1 MLFSCLGFQT
11 LKQDVFKSPKRE
23 TRAPGNKQNART
35 RHGRTDRRKRTK
47 QMRGVCRSHDLF
59 CSSSFVPSSSSSS
72 SSRKATMKKTMR
84 TRSRSDDDDDDGR
97 KEEEEEEEV
106 ETFSFN
112 DTNGRRRRRRRRE
125 VLAFSFAVL
134 SFSSASSSSSSSSYA
149 FPDVD
154 FTKQSQS
161 TFLLGPLKV
170 TSLRLRALRED
181 IARGDVKLGSEEATA
196 RLRNATLD
204 CTSARPA
211 LEAYANVR
219 DVCTLSIVS
228 KSVSK
233 KYAND
238 EAKRRAAERK
248 EATVQAYAALEAV
261 LKDANAS
268 EEQINAAFD
277 SVGACVRKFAE
288 SVLEAFAFEEEAEA
302 AKREEFPELFR

>member
-1 MLFSCLGFQT
+1 
-11 LKQDVFKSPKRE
+11 
-23 TRAPGNKQNART
+23 
-35 RHGRTDRRKRTK
+35 
-47 QMRGVCRSHDLF
+47 
-59 CSSSFVPSSSSSS
+59 
-72 SSRKATMKKTMR
+72 MKKTMR

-268 EEQINAAFD
+268 EEQINAAFE

-288 SVLEAFAFEEEAEA
+288 SVLEAFAFEDAAEA

>member
-1 MLFSCLGFQT
+1 
-11 LKQDVFKSPKRE
+11 
-23 TRAPGNKQNART
+23 
-35 RHGRTDRRKRTK
+35 
-47 QMRGVCRSHDLF
+47 
-59 CSSSFVPSSSSSS
+59 
-72 SSRKATMKKTMR
+72 MKKTMR
-84 TRSRSDDDDDDGR
+84 TRSRSDDDESR
-97 KEEEEEEEV
+97 KEEEEEEE
-106 ETFSFN
+106 TFSFN
-112 DTNGRRRRRRRRE
+112 TTNGRRRRRE
-125 VLAFSFAVL
+125 LLASSFAGFISVL
-134 SFSSASSSSSSSSYA
+134 SLSSSSSSSYA

-170 TSLRLRALRED
+170 TSLRLRTLRED

-233 KYAND
+233 KYSDDA
-238 EAKRRAAERK
+238 ARRRAAERK

-268 EEQINAAFD
+268 EEQINAAFE

-288 SVLEAFAFEEEAEA
+288 SVLEAFAFDDDKDA

>member
-1 MLFSCLGFQT
+1 M
-11 LKQDVFKSPKRE
+11 
-23 TRAPGNKQNART
+23 
-35 RHGRTDRRKRTK
+35 
-47 QMRGVCRSHDLF
+47 
-59 CSSSFVPSSSSSS
+59 
-72 SSRKATMKKTMR
+72 RKATMKKTMR
-84 TRSRSDDDDDDGR
+84 TRSRSDDDESR
-97 KEEEEEEEV
+97 KEEEEEEE
-106 ETFSFN
+106 TFSFN
-112 DTNGRRRRRRRRE
+112 TTNGRRRRRE
-125 VLAFSFAVL
+125 LLASSFAGFISVL
-134 SFSSASSSSSSSSYA
+134 SLSSSSSSSYA

-170 TSLRLRALRED
+170 TSLRLRTLRED

-233 KYAND
+233 KYSDDA
-238 EAKRRAAERK
+238 AKRRAAERK

-288 SVLEAFAFEEEAEA
+288 SVLEAFAFEDAAEA

>member
-1 MLFSCLGFQT
+1 
-11 LKQDVFKSPKRE
+11 
-23 TRAPGNKQNART
+23 
-35 RHGRTDRRKRTK
+35 
-47 QMRGVCRSHDLF
+47 MRGVCRSHDLF

-72 SSRKATMKKTMR
+72 SARKATMKKTMR
-84 TRSRSDDDDDDGR
+84 TRSRSDDDDDGR
-97 KEEEEEEEV
+97 KEEEEEEVV

-112 DTNGRRRRRRRRE
+112 DTNDTNGRRRRE
-125 VLAFSFAVL
+125 VLASSFAVL
-134 SFSSASSSSSSSSYA
+134 SFSSASFSSSSSSYA

-268 EEQINAAFD
+268 EEQINAAFE

-288 SVLEAFAFEEEAEA
+288 SVLEAFAFEDAA
-302 AKREEFPELFR
+302 DDAKREEFPELFR

>member
-1 MLFSCLGFQT
+1 
-11 LKQDVFKSPKRE
+11 
-23 TRAPGNKQNART
+23 
-35 RHGRTDRRKRTK
+35 
-47 QMRGVCRSHDLF
+47 
-59 CSSSFVPSSSSSS
+59 
-72 SSRKATMKKTMR
+72 MKKTMR

-97 KEEEEEEEV
+97 KEEEEEEEE
-106 ETFSFN
+106 ETFSFDN
-112 DTNGRRRRRRRRE
+112 TKGRRRRRE
-125 VLAFSFAVL
+125 VLASSFAVL

-161 TFLLGPLKV
+161 TFLLGTLKV
-170 TSLRLRALRED
+170 TSLRLQTLRED
-181 IARGDVKLGSEEATA
+181 IARVDVKLGSEEATA

>member
-1 MLFSCLGFQT
+1 
-11 LKQDVFKSPKRE
+11 
-23 TRAPGNKQNART
+23 
-35 RHGRTDRRKRTK
+35 
-47 QMRGVCRSHDLF
+47 
-59 CSSSFVPSSSSSS
+59 
-72 SSRKATMKKTMR
+72 MKKTMP
-84 TRSRSDDDDDDGR
+84 TRSRSDDDDDESR
-97 KEEEEEEEV
+97 KEEEEEEEEEE

-112 DTNGRRRRRRRRE
+112 NNTNGRRRRRRE
-125 VLAFSFAVL
+125 LLASSFAGFISVL
-134 SFSSASSSSSSSSYA
+134 SSSSSSSSYA

-170 TSLRLRALRED
+170 TSLRLRTLRED

-233 KYAND
+233 KYSD
-238 EAKRRAAERK
+238 EAAKRRAAERK

-268 EEQINAAFD
+268 EDQINAAFD
-277 SVGACVRKFAE
+277 SVGACVREFAE
-288 SVLEAFAFEEEAEA
+288 SVLEAFAFEDAAEA

>member
-1 MLFSCLGFQT
+1 
-11 LKQDVFKSPKRE
+11 
-23 TRAPGNKQNART
+23 
-35 RHGRTDRRKRTK
+35 
-47 QMRGVCRSHDLF
+47 
-59 CSSSFVPSSSSSS
+59 
-72 SSRKATMKKTMR
+72 MR
-84 TRSRSDDDDDDGR
+84 TRSRSDDDDDDSL
-97 KEEEEEEEV
+97 KEEEEEEE
-106 ETFSFN
+106 TFSFN
-112 DTNGRRRRRRRRE
+112 TNTNGRRRRRE
-125 VLAFSFAVL
+125 LLASSFAGFISVL
-134 SFSSASSSSSSSSYA
+134 SASSSSHA

-170 TSLRLRALRED
+170 TSLRLRTLRED

-238 EAKRRAAERK
+238 AAKRRAAERK

-268 EEQINAAFD
+268 EEQIDAAFD

-288 SVLEAFAFEEEAEA
+288 SVLEAFAFEDAAEA

>member
-1 MLFSCLGFQT
+1 
-11 LKQDVFKSPKRE
+11 
-23 TRAPGNKQNART
+23 
-35 RHGRTDRRKRTK
+35 
-47 QMRGVCRSHDLF
+47 
-59 CSSSFVPSSSSSS
+59 
-72 SSRKATMKKTMR
+72 MKKTMR
-84 TRSRSDDDDDDGR
+84 TRSRSDDDDDDDGR
-97 KEEEEEEEV
+97 KEEEEEE
-106 ETFSFN
+106 TFSFN
-112 DTNGRRRRRRRRE
+112 NNTNGRRRRRRE
-125 VLAFSFAVL
+125 LLASSFAGFISVL
-134 SFSSASSSSSSSSYA
+134 SLSSASSSSYA

-170 TSLRLRALRED
+170 TSLRLRTLRED

-277 SVGACVRKFAE
+277 SVGACVREFAE
-288 SVLEAFAFEEEAEA
+288 SVLEAFAFDDDKDA

>member
-1 MLFSCLGFQT
+1 
-11 LKQDVFKSPKRE
+11 
-23 TRAPGNKQNART
+23 
-35 RHGRTDRRKRTK
+35 
-47 QMRGVCRSHDLF
+47 MRVCRSHDLF
-59 CSSSFVPSSSSSS
+59 CSSSFVPSSSSSA
-72 SSRKATMKKTMR
+72 RKATMKKPMR
-84 TRSRSDDDDDDGR
+84 TRSRSDDDDDGR
-97 KEEEEEEEV
+97 KEEEEEV

-112 DTNGRRRRRRRRE
+112 DTNGRRRRRRRE
-125 VLAFSFAVL
+125 VLASSFAGFISVL
-134 SFSSASSSSSSSSYA
+134 SFSSSSSYA

-261 LKDANAS
+261 LKDATAS
-268 EEQINAAFD
+268 EEQINAAFE

-288 SVLEAFAFEEEAEA
+288 SVLEAFAFEEAADA

>member
-1 MLFSCLGFQT
+1 
-11 LKQDVFKSPKRE
+11 
-23 TRAPGNKQNART
+23 
-35 RHGRTDRRKRTK
+35 
-47 QMRGVCRSHDLF
+47 
-59 CSSSFVPSSSSSS
+59 
-72 SSRKATMKKTMR
+72 MKKTTR
-84 TRSRSDDDDDDGR
+84 TRSRSDDDDDEYSR
-97 KEEEEEEEV
+97 KEEEEEV

-112 DTNGRRRRRRRRE
+112 DTNPGRRRRRRRRRE

-181 IARGDVKLGSEEATA
+181 IARGDVKLGSEEVIA

-261 LKDANAS
+261 LKRERERRAN
-268 EEQINAAFD
+268 QRR
-277 SVGACVRKFAE
+277 VR
-288 SVLEAFAFEEEAEA
+288 
-302 AKREEFPELFR
+302 

>member
-1 MLFSCLGFQT
+1 M
-11 LKQDVFKSPKRE
+11 
-23 TRAPGNKQNART
+23 
-35 RHGRTDRRKRTK
+35 
-47 QMRGVCRSHDLF
+47 
-59 CSSSFVPSSSSSS
+59 
-72 SSRKATMKKTMR
+72 RKATMKKTMR
-84 TRSRSDDDDDDGR
+84 TRSRSDDDESR
-97 KEEEEEEEV
+97 KEEEEEEE
-106 ETFSFN
+106 TFSFN
-112 DTNGRRRRRRRRE
+112 TTNGRRRRRE
-125 VLAFSFAVL
+125 LLASSFAGFISVL
-134 SFSSASSSSSSSSYA
+134 SLSSSSSSSYA

-170 TSLRLRALRED
+170 TSLRLRTLRED

-233 KYAND
+233 KYSDDAS
-238 EAKRRAAERK
+238 KRRAAERK

-288 SVLEAFAFEEEAEA
+288 SVLEAFAFEDAAEA

>member
-1 MLFSCLGFQT
+1 M
-11 LKQDVFKSPKRE
+11 
-23 TRAPGNKQNART
+23 
-35 RHGRTDRRKRTK
+35 
-47 QMRGVCRSHDLF
+47 
-59 CSSSFVPSSSSSS
+59 
-72 SSRKATMKKTMR
+72 RKATMKKTMR
-84 TRSRSDDDDDDGR
+84 TRSRSDDDSR
-97 KEEEEEEEV
+97 KEEEEEEE
-106 ETFSFN
+106 TFSFN
-112 DTNGRRRRRRRRE
+112 NTNGRRRRRRRRE
-125 VLAFSFAVL
+125 LLASSFGGFISVL
-134 SFSSASSSSSSSSYA
+134 SSSSHA

-170 TSLRLRALRED
+170 TSLRLRTLRED

-233 KYAND
+233 KYSDDA
-238 EAKRRAAERK
+238 AKRRAAERK

-288 SVLEAFAFEEEAEA
+288 SVLEAFAFEDAAES

>member
-1 MLFSCLGFQT
+1 
-11 LKQDVFKSPKRE
+11 
-23 TRAPGNKQNART
+23 
-35 RHGRTDRRKRTK
+35 
-47 QMRGVCRSHDLF
+47 MRGVCRSHDLF
-59 CSSSFVPSSSSSS
+59 CSSSFVPSSSSST
-72 SSRKATMKKTMR
+72 RKATMKKPMR
-84 TRSRSDDDDDDGR
+84 TRSRSDDDDDGR
-97 KEEEEEEEV
+97 KEEEEEEEE
-106 ETFSFN
+106 ETFSFDN
-112 DTNGRRRRRRRRE
+112 TKGRRRRRE
-125 VLAFSFAVL
+125 VLASSFAVL

-288 SVLEAFAFEEEAEA
+288 SVLEAFAFEEAREA

>member
-1 MLFSCLGFQT
+1 
-11 LKQDVFKSPKRE
+11 
-23 TRAPGNKQNART
+23 
-35 RHGRTDRRKRTK
+35 
-47 QMRGVCRSHDLF
+47 
-59 CSSSFVPSSSSSS
+59 
-72 SSRKATMKKTMR
+72 MKKTMR
-84 TRSRSDDDDDDGR
+84 TRSRSDDDESR
-97 KEEEEEEEV
+97 KEEEEEEE
-106 ETFSFN
+106 TFSFN
-112 DTNGRRRRRRRRE
+112 TTNGRRRRRE
-125 VLAFSFAVL
+125 LLASSFAGFISVL
-134 SFSSASSSSSSSSYA
+134 SLSSSSSSSYA

-170 TSLRLRALRED
+170 TSLRLRTLRED

-233 KYAND
+233 KYSDDA
-238 EAKRRAAERK
+238 AKRRAAERK

-288 SVLEAFAFEEEAEA
+288 SVLEAFAFEDAAEA

>member
-1 MLFSCLGFQT
+1 M
-11 LKQDVFKSPKRE
+11 
-23 TRAPGNKQNART
+23 
-35 RHGRTDRRKRTK
+35 
-47 QMRGVCRSHDLF
+47 
-59 CSSSFVPSSSSSS
+59 
-72 SSRKATMKKTMR
+72 RKATMKKTMR
-84 TRSRSDDDDDDGR
+84 TRSRSDDDESR
-97 KEEEEEEEV
+97 KEEEEEEE
-106 ETFSFN
+106 TFSFN
-112 DTNGRRRRRRRRE
+112 TTNGRRRRRE
-125 VLAFSFAVL
+125 LLASSFAGFISVL
-134 SFSSASSSSSSSSYA
+134 SLSSSSSSSYA

-170 TSLRLRALRED
+170 TSLRLRTLRED

-233 KYAND
+233 KYSDDA
-238 EAKRRAAERK
+238 ARRRAAERK

-277 SVGACVRKFAE
+277 SVGACVREFAE
-288 SVLEAFAFEEEAEA
+288 SVLEAFAFEDAAEA

>member
-1 MLFSCLGFQT
+1 
-11 LKQDVFKSPKRE
+11 
-23 TRAPGNKQNART
+23 
-35 RHGRTDRRKRTK
+35 
-47 QMRGVCRSHDLF
+47 
-59 CSSSFVPSSSSSS
+59 
-72 SSRKATMKKTMR
+72 MKKTMR
-84 TRSRSDDDDDDGR
+84 TRSRSDDDESR
-97 KEEEEEEEV
+97 KEEEEEEE
-106 ETFSFN
+106 TFSFN
-112 DTNGRRRRRRRRE
+112 TTNGRRRRRE
-125 VLAFSFAVL
+125 LLASSFAGFISVL
-134 SFSSASSSSSSSSYA
+134 SLSSSSSSSYA

-170 TSLRLRALRED
+170 TSLRLRTLRED

-233 KYAND
+233 KYSDDA
-238 EAKRRAAERK
+238 ARRRAAERK

-277 SVGACVRKFAE
+277 SVGACVREFAE
-288 SVLEAFAFEEEAEA
+288 SVLEAFAFEDAAEA

>member
-1 MLFSCLGFQT
+1 M
-11 LKQDVFKSPKRE
+11 
-23 TRAPGNKQNART
+23 
-35 RHGRTDRRKRTK
+35 
-47 QMRGVCRSHDLF
+47 
-59 CSSSFVPSSSSSS
+59 
-72 SSRKATMKKTMR
+72 MKKTTR
-84 TRSRSDDDDDDGR
+84 TRSRSDDDDDECSR
-97 KEEEEEEEV
+97 KGEEEEEAE

-112 DTNGRRRRRRRRE
+112 NTNPGRRRRRRE
-125 VLAFSFAVL
+125 LLASSFAGFISVH
-134 SFSSASSSSSSSSYA
+134 SFSSASSSSSSYA

-170 TSLRLRALRED
+170 TSLRLRTLRED
-181 IARGDVKLGSEEATA
+181 IARGDVKLGSEEAIA

-238 EAKRRAAERK
+238 AAKRRAAERK

-288 SVLEAFAFEEEAEA
+288 SVLEAFAFEDAAEA

>member
-1 MLFSCLGFQT
+1 
-11 LKQDVFKSPKRE
+11 
-23 TRAPGNKQNART
+23 
-35 RHGRTDRRKRTK
+35 
-47 QMRGVCRSHDLF
+47 
-59 CSSSFVPSSSSSS
+59 
-72 SSRKATMKKTMR
+72 MKKTMR
-84 TRSRSDDDDDDGR
+84 TRSRSDDDDDGR
-97 KEEEEEEEV
+97 KEEEEEEV
-106 ETFSFN
+106 ETFTFN
-112 DTNGRRRRRRRRE
+112 DTNGRRRRRRRE
-125 VLAFSFAVL
+125 VLASSFAGGFISVL

-268 EEQINAAFD
+268 EEQINAAFE

-288 SVLEAFAFEEEAEA
+288 SVLEAFAFEDAPEA

>member
-1 MLFSCLGFQT
+1 
-11 LKQDVFKSPKRE
+11 
-23 TRAPGNKQNART
+23 
-35 RHGRTDRRKRTK
+35 
-47 QMRGVCRSHDLF
+47 
-59 CSSSFVPSSSSSS
+59 
-72 SSRKATMKKTMR
+72 MKKPMR
-84 TRSRSDDDDDDGR
+84 TRSRSDDDDDGR
-97 KEEEEEEEV
+97 KEEEEEE
-106 ETFSFN
+106 TFSFN
-112 DTNGRRRRRRRRE
+112 NNTNGRRRRRRE
-125 VLAFSFAVL
+125 LLASSFAGFISVL
-134 SFSSASSSSSSSSYA
+134 SLSSASSSSYA

-170 TSLRLRALRED
+170 TSLRLRTLRED

-233 KYAND
+233 KYSDDA
-238 EAKRRAAERK
+238 ARRRAAERK

-277 SVGACVRKFAE
+277 SVGACVREFAE
-288 SVLEAFAFEEEAEA
+288 SVLEAFAFDDDKDA

>member
-1 MLFSCLGFQT
+1 
-11 LKQDVFKSPKRE
+11 
-23 TRAPGNKQNART
+23 
-35 RHGRTDRRKRTK
+35 
-47 QMRGVCRSHDLF
+47 
-59 CSSSFVPSSSSSS
+59 
-72 SSRKATMKKTMR
+72 MKKTMR
-84 TRSRSDDDDDDGR
+84 TRSRSDDDESR
-97 KEEEEEEEV
+97 KEEEEEEE
-106 ETFSFN
+106 TFSFN
-112 DTNGRRRRRRRRE
+112 TTNGRRRRRE
-125 VLAFSFAVL
+125 LLASSFAGFISVL
-134 SFSSASSSSSSSSYA
+134 SLSSSSSSSYA

-170 TSLRLRALRED
+170 TSLRLRTLRED

-268 EEQINAAFD
+268 EEQINAAFE

-288 SVLEAFAFEEEAEA
+288 SVLEAFAFDDDKDA

>member
-1 MLFSCLGFQT
+1 
-11 LKQDVFKSPKRE
+11 
-23 TRAPGNKQNART
+23 
-35 RHGRTDRRKRTK
+35 
-47 QMRGVCRSHDLF
+47 
-59 CSSSFVPSSSSSS
+59 
-72 SSRKATMKKTMR
+72 MKKTMR

-170 TSLRLRALRED
+170 TSLRLQTLRED

-277 SVGACVRKFAE
+277 SVGACVREFAE
-288 SVLEAFAFEEEAEA
+288 SVLEAFAFEDAAEA

>member
-1 MLFSCLGFQT
+1 
-11 LKQDVFKSPKRE
+11 
-23 TRAPGNKQNART
+23 
-35 RHGRTDRRKRTK
+35 
-47 QMRGVCRSHDLF
+47 
-59 CSSSFVPSSSSSS
+59 
-72 SSRKATMKKTMR
+72 MKKPMR
-84 TRSRSDDDDDDGR
+84 TRSRSDDDDDGR
-97 KEEEEEEEV
+97 KEEEEEEEEE

-112 DTNGRRRRRRRRE
+112 DTNGRRRRRRRRRE
-125 VLAFSFAVL
+125 VLASSFAGFISVL
-134 SFSSASSSSSSSSYA
+134 SFSSSSSYA

-288 SVLEAFAFEEEAEA
+288 SVLEAFAFDDDKDA

>member
-1 MLFSCLGFQT
+1 
-11 LKQDVFKSPKRE
+11 
-23 TRAPGNKQNART
+23 
-35 RHGRTDRRKRTK
+35 
-47 QMRGVCRSHDLF
+47 
-59 CSSSFVPSSSSSS
+59 
-72 SSRKATMKKTMR
+72 MKKTMR
-84 TRSRSDDDDDDGR
+84 TRSRSDDDESR
-97 KEEEEEEEV
+97 KEEEEEEE
-106 ETFSFN
+106 TFSFN
-112 DTNGRRRRRRRRE
+112 TTNGRRRRRE
-125 VLAFSFAVL
+125 LLASSFAGFISVL
-134 SFSSASSSSSSSSYA
+134 SLSSSSSSSYA

-170 TSLRLRALRED
+170 TSLRLRTLRED

-233 KYAND
+233 KYSDDA
-238 EAKRRAAERK
+238 AKRRAAERK

-277 SVGACVRKFAE
+277 SVGACVREFAE
-288 SVLEAFAFEEEAEA
+288 SVLEAFAFEDAAEA